1 MKYFKDKDG
10 SVYAFE
16 DDGSQDEFIT
26 PTMKKM
32 TNSQID
38 RHLNPQKYLNDEEK
52 NLIYLQSLR
61 PLTRRQ
67 FMLAL
72 VENELDEAVETA
84 IGNIEDAK
92 QRKQMSIEYKDAQT
106 FERFSAS
113 IMTMAT
119 LINLDE
125 ESLNSMWE
133 KALTL

>member
-38 RHLNPQKYLNDEEK
+38 RHLNPQKYLSDEEK

-72 VENELDEAVETA
+72 VENDLDEAVETA
-84 IGNIEDAK
+84 ISNIQDAK

-113 IMTMAT
+113 ILTMAT

>member
-72 VENELDEAVETA
+72 VENDLDEAVETA
-84 IGNIEDAK
+84 IGNIQDAK

-119 LINLDE
+119 LINLDD

>member
-72 VENELDEAVETA
+72 VENDLDEAVETA
-84 IGNIEDAK
+84 IGNIQDAK
-92 QRKQMSIEYKDAQT
+92 QRKQMSIEYNDAQT

>member
-10 SVYAFE
+10 SVYAFD

-26 PTMKKM
+26 PAMKKM

-38 RHLNPQKYLNDEEK
+38 RHLNPQKYLSDEEK

-72 VENELDEAVETA
+72 VENDLDEAVETA
-84 IGNIEDAK
+84 IGNIQDAK

>member
-26 PTMKKM
+26 PAMKKM

-38 RHLNPQKYLNDEEK
+38 RHLNPQKYLSDEEK

-72 VENELDEAVETA
+72 VENDLDEAVETA
-84 IGNIEDAK
+84 IGNIQDAK

-113 IMTMAT
+113 ILTMAT
-119 LINLDE
+119 LINLDD

>member
-72 VENELDEAVETA
+72 LENDLDEAVETA
-84 IGNIEDAK
+84 IDNIQDAK

-113 IMTMAT
+113 ILTMAT
-119 LINLDE
+119 LINLDD
-125 ESLNSMWE
+125 ESLNSMWQ